1 MAKLIMAKAIAQE
14 PKRLSPLKTKQR
26 KNIWVTWIRSSGA
39 IALAGCL
46 TWGSF
51 PTLVLAQSPV
61 APVPTSLPV
70 DEGYTLGAGDRLKVD
85 IFNVPEY
92 SGEFLILSDGS
103 LNLPVVGAVQ
113 VQGLT
118 FPQASDKIATVMS
131 RYLRNPIVTLS
142 LISVRPVKVGIAGEV
157 YSPGVYSMSL
167 NGNEE
172 VALPTV
178 TRVIDLAGGITQA
191 ADIRRIQIRRSRS
204 SQQDSDQIITVDL
217 WRLLQTA
224 DLSQDLLLRD
234 GDSLFIPTATDVDL
248 QESSILANASFAG
261 ADSGPLKIAVV
272 GEVNRPGP
280 YTINNNSEENDV
292 TVTAAIQSAGGITE
306 QADIRNIQVRR
317 LTKSGKEQIV
327 DVDLWKLLQ
336 EGDLRQDMPLQEGDT
351 IVIGTATELSP
362 DEATEL
368 ASTSFS
374 PEVIN
379 INIVGEVIRPGRVEV
394 LPNTPLAQALLA
406 AGGFNNNARER
417 SVELIRLNPNGT
429 VTKREVSIDFSRA
442 LDEGNN
448 PALRNNDTIIV
459 SPSRVAELG
468 NAVSPVFSILG
479 TVGNIFSIPRTVNR
493 LFNDLF

>member
-1 MAKLIMAKAIAQE
+1 MMAEAIAQE
-14 PKRLSPLKTKQR
+14 KKVLDPLKVKPR
-26 KNIWVTWIRSSGA
+26 KTTRGKWIRSVGA
-39 IALAGCL
+39 IALASFLACS
-46 TWGSF
+46 SF
-51 PTLVLAQSPV
+51 PSLVLAQSLT
-61 APVPTSLPV
+61 APVSSPLPV

-92 SGEFLILSDGS
+92 SGEFLVLSDGS
-103 LNLPVVGAVQ
+103 LNLPLVGAVQ

-118 FPQASDKIATVMS
+118 FPQASDKIATVMA

-142 LISVRPVKVGIAGEV
+142 LIGVRPVKVGIAGEV

-167 NGNEE
+167 SGNEE

-191 ADIRRIQIRRSRS
+191 ADIRRIQVRRSRP
-204 SQQDSDQIITVDL
+204 SQQSSDQIITVDL
-217 WRLLQTA
+217 WKLLQTA
-224 DLSQDLLLRD
+224 DLSQDILLRD
-234 GDSLFIPTATDVDL
+234 GDSIFIPTATDVDL

-272 GEVNRPGP
+272 GEVKRPGP
-280 YTINNNSEENDV
+280 YTINNDSEQNDV

-317 LTKSGKEQIV
+317 LTKSGQEQTIEI
-327 DVDLWKLLQ
+327 DLWKLLQ
-336 EGDLRQDMPLQEGDT
+336 EGDLRQDLPLQEGDT
-351 IVIGTATELSP
+351 IVIGEATELSP

-374 PEVIN
+374 PEAIN

-394 LPNTPLAQALLA
+394 PPNTPLAQALLA
-406 AGGFNNNARER
+406 AGGFNNDARER
-417 SVELIRLNPNGT
+417 SVELVRLNPNGT
-429 VTKREVSIDFSRA
+429 VTKRQVSIDFSRA
-442 LDEGNN
+442 LDEENN

-468 NAVSPVFSILG
+468 NAVSPVFRVLS
-479 TVGNIFSIPRTVNR
+479 TVGGIFSIPRTVYR
-493 LFNDLF
+493 LFDGLFDGF

>member
-1 MAKLIMAKAIAQE
+1 MAQAIAQD
-14 PKRLSPLKTKQR
+14 KTQFGPLKTNPR
-26 KNIWVTWIRSSGA
+26 KELWGQTLRSAGA

-46 TWGSF
+46 FWSSS
-51 PTLVLAQSPV
+51 PSPLLAQSPSPE
-61 APVPTSLPV
+61 APVSTPLAV

-92 SGEFLILSDGS
+92 SGEFLVLSDGS
-103 LNLPVVGAVQ
+103 LNLPLVGSVQ

-118 FPQASDKIATVMS
+118 FSQASDQIATVMS
-131 RYLRNPIVTLS
+131 QYLRNPIVTLS
-142 LISVRPVKVGIAGEV
+142 LIGVRPVKVGIAGEV

-167 NGNEE
+167 SGNEE

-191 ADIRRIQIRRSRS
+191 ADIRRIQIRRTRP
-204 SQQDSDQIITVDL
+204 SQSGSDRIITVDL
-217 WRLLQTA
+217 WKLLQTA
-224 DLSQDLLLRD
+224 DLSQDILLRD
-234 GDSLFIPTATDVDL
+234 GDSIFIPTAADINL
-248 QESSILANASFAG
+248 EESSILANASFAG
-261 ADSGPLKIAVV
+261 ADSGPLKVAVV
-272 GEVNRPGP
+272 GEVKRPGP
-280 YTINNNSEENDV
+280 YTINNNSEQNDV
-292 TVTAAIQSAGGITE
+292 TITAAIQSAGGITE

-317 LTKSGKEQIV
+317 LTKSGQEQIV

-336 EGDLRQDMPLQEGDT
+336 EGDVRQDLPLQEGDT

-374 PEVIN
+374 PELIN
-379 INIVGEVIRPGRVEV
+379 VNIVGEVIQPGRVEV
-394 LPNTPLAQALLA
+394 PPNTPLAQALLA
-406 AGGFNNNARER
+406 AGGFNNDARER

-442 LDEGNN
+442 LDEENN

-459 SPSRVAELG
+459 SPSRVAEFG
-468 NAVSPVFSILG
+468 NAVSPVFRVIG
-479 TVGNIFSIPRTVNR
+479 TVGGIFSIPRTVYR
-493 LFNDLF
+493 LFDGLFDGF

>member
-1 MAKLIMAKAIAQE
+1 MTQAIAQNKN
-14 PKRLSPLKTKQR
+14 PLGPLKTKQT
-26 KNIWVTWIRSSGA
+26 KTTWGQALRSAGA

-51 PTLVLAQSPV
+51 PSLVLAQSPTV
-61 APVPTSLPV
+61 PVSTPLPV

-92 SGEFLILSDGS
+92 SGEFLVLSDGS
-103 LNLPVVGAVQ
+103 LNLPLVGAVQ

-118 FPQASDKIATVMS
+118 FSQASDKIATVMA

-142 LISVRPVKVGIAGEV
+142 LIGVRPVKVGIAGEV

-191 ADIRRIQIRRSRS
+191 ADIRRIQVRRTRP
-204 SQQDSDQIITVDL
+204 SQQGSDQIITVDL
-217 WRLLQTA
+217 WKLLQTA
-224 DLSQDLLLRD
+224 DLSQDILLRD
-234 GDSLFIPTATDVDL
+234 GDSIFIPTATDVNL
-248 QESSILANASFAG
+248 EESSLLANASFAG
-261 ADSGPLKIAVV
+261 ADSGPLKVAVV
-272 GEVNRPGP
+272 GEVKRPGP
-280 YTINNNSEENDV
+280 YTIDNNSEENDV
-292 TVTAAIQSAGGITE
+292 TITAAIQSAGGITE

-317 LTKSGKEQIV
+317 LTKSGQEQIV

-336 EGDLRQDMPLQEGDT
+336 EGDVRQDLPLQEGDT

-379 INIVGEVIRPGRVEV
+379 INIVGEVIQPGRVEV
-394 LPNTPLAQALLA
+394 PPNTPLAQALLV

-442 LDEGNN
+442 LDEENN

-468 NAVSPVFSILG
+468 NAVSPVFRVIS
-479 TVGNIFSIPRTVNR
+479 TVGGIFSIPRTVYR
-493 LFNDLF
+493 LFDGLFDGF

>member
-374 PEVIN
+374 PAVIN
-379 INIVGEVIRPGRVEV
+379 VNIVGEVIRPGRVEV

-448 PALRNNDTIIV
+448 PALRNNDTIVV

-468 NAVSPVFSILG
+468 NAVSPVFNVLG
-479 TVGNIFSIPRTVNR
+479 TVGGIFTIPRTVYR
-493 LFNDLF
+493 LFDDLF